1 MSVAG
6 ELEDLGRGMGAD
18 VDGFVRDGKQ
28 ELERHTLEH
37 PQRLFGVLREVN
49 PVLRIHDTAIVTRCR
64 DVVEA
69 LTNEESFG
77 VEPCLGK
84 MQSLARDFIRCLND
98 CAQYE
103 RDISILRL
111 AALADEDEAVRTYM
125 WEAMP
130 LEPQGTGLLRRTP
143 TSFTI
148 VAGTMHATT
157 VPAGTLTFAATQS
170 SMLDGEVIEEPT
182 EFRTDQRRP
191 RVPAFR
197 RRDAR
202 VLRPLRQGDADPPDR
217 KGDAAPAESR
227 GRRREPCQE
236 RAVPTVPFS
245 HVRPLGQRCAGAR

>member
-37 PQRLFGVLREVN
+37 PQPLFDVLREVK
-49 PVLRIHDTAIVTRCR
+49 PVLLIHHTAIVTRCR
-64 DVVEA
+64 DVVEV

-77 VEPCLGK
+77 VEPCRGK
-84 MQSLARDFIRCLND
+84 MQSLAGDFTLCLND
-98 CAQYE
+98 CAEYE

-125 WEAMP
+125 WEAMR
-130 LEPQGTGLLRRTP
+130 LEPQGPGLLRRTL

-148 VAGTMHATT
+148 AAGTMHATT

-170 SMLDGEVIEEPT
+170 AMLDGEVIEEPT
-182 EFRTDQRRP
+182 EFRTDQPRP

-202 VLRPLRQGDADPPDR
+202 VLRPLRPRDADPPDR
-217 KGDAAPAESR
+217 KGAAGPAEARARR

-236 RAVPTVPFS
+236 RPVPTVPFS
-245 HVRPLGQRCAGAR
+245 HV